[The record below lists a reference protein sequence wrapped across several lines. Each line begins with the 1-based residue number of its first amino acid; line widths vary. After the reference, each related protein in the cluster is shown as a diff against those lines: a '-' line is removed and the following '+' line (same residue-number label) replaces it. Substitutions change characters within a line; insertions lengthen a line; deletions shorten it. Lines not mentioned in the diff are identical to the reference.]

1 MQDNNRGRIKFIIS
15 SQSCRGRFI
24 LCKGHPLQLW
34 APQPRALSPGALKA
48 SSGCL
53 ASGSICG
60 KKTFRLVHHAT
71 FGHASQIYHLLSA
84 DQLLPEWK
92 PYQKGP
98 HYLGHQHLWAT
109 SCNSKSPHTW
119 GNSEQVLNS
128 HQKNAPLQP
137 FPVSPKPHLQGCK
150 LCVCAASWGGALA
163 VWKNLFYLTVT

>member
-1 MQDNNRGRIKFIIS
+1 MRSKVSSWKLLHSWDVVHGICALCLRRKESETLGVQKNVGSWSLKSKGRINMQDNNCGRIKFIIS
-15 SQSCRGRFI
+15 SQSCRRRFI

-92 PYQKGP
+92 PYQK
-98 HYLGHQHLWAT
+98 
-109 SCNSKSPHTW
+109 
-119 GNSEQVLNS
+119 VLIIRG
-128 HQKNAPLQP
+128 
-137 FPVSPKPHLQGCK
+137 VSWSICGL
-150 LCVCAASWGGALA
+150 LA
-163 VWKNLFYLTVT
+163 VTQQVFWYLE